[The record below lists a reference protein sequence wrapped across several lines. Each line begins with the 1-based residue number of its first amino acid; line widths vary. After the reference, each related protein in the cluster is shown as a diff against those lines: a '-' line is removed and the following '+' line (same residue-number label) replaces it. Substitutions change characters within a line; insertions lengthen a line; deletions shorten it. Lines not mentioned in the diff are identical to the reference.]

1 MAKSESSQ
9 GRHVTNNSVRLT
21 KLLRMLGSDHDGEV
35 VNAARL
41 IDAEFCRLGINWVDA
56 FSPKNPLPAVMIA
69 ALRKQKGRT
78 AWETDFLSDLAPRVR
93 ERALS
98 PKQYA
103 IIRRLYRKAFKI

>member
-21 KLLRMLGSDHDGEV
+21 KLLRMLGSSHDGEV

-41 IDAEFCRLGINWVDA
+41 IDAAFRRLGINWVDA
-56 FSPKNPLPAVMIA
+56 FSPKNPSPAVMIA
-69 ALRKQKGRT
+69 ELKQQKGRT
-78 AWETDFLSDLAPRVR
+78 DWETKFLADLAPKVR

-98 PKQYA
+98 KNQYGVL
-103 IIRRLYRKAFKI
+103 RRMYRKAFKI